1 MTEAVISA
9 PYKALIRTFVATA
22 FLLFSFTHSFAQNET
37 EQHEEEENPT
47 GFIMHHIKDAHE
59 WHFATIGHKH
69 ITLHLPIILYSPD
82 RGLEFFMSSDFVDPV
97 SHERIWHEGY
107 TIDAHEHVVAED
119 PSRAFYN
126 FSITKNTAM
135 LFLVLFVV
143 GFLALKTASHYKK
156 HPNTAP
162 KGVAAFME
170 PLVIFIRDEIAKP
183 NIGPKYKRYMPYL
196 LTLFFFVL
204 VANIMG
210 LMPGAANLTGNIAA
224 TFVLAII
231 TFIITNVSGNK
242 DYWKHVFATPGVPFY
257 ILPVMVVV
265 EFIGL
270 FTKPFSL
277 MIRLFVA
284 ITAGHIVILSLIG
297 LNFIFTSYAVGV
309 ASSLLVVFIN
319 IIELLVA
326 TIQAYVFTLFSSMYI
341 GAAVQEHHHADDD
354 VDKALI

>member
-9 PYKALIRTFVATA
+9 PHKALIRTFLAA
-22 FLLFSFTHSFAQNET
+22 ALLLSCFTLSFAQNEA
-37 EQHEEEENPT
+37 EQPIEEENPT

-59 WHFATIGHKH
+59 WHFATVGDKH
-69 ITLHLPIILYSPD
+69 ITIPLPVILYSPD

-97 SHERIWHEGY
+97 THKRIWHEGY
-107 TIDAHEHVVAED
+107 TIDEHEHVVAED
-119 PSRAFYN
+119 PSRTFYN
-126 FSITKNTAM
+126 FSITKNAAM
-135 LFLVLFVV
+135 LFLTVFVV
-143 GFLALKTASHYKK
+143 GFLAFKAARHYKK

-162 KGVAAFME
+162 KGVAAFIE

-183 NIGPKYKRYMPYL
+183 NIGPKYKRYLPYL
-196 LTLFFFVL
+196 LTLFFFIL
-204 VANIMG
+204 IANIMG
-210 LMPGAANLTGNIAA
+210 LMPGAANLTGNIAV
-224 TFVLAII
+224 TFVLAVI

-319 IIELLVA
+319 IIEILVA

-341 GAAVQEHHHADDD
+341 GAAVQEHHHTDDD